1 MKNEGFILLES
12 IISVFI
18 ILLISTLVTNV
29 IKSNYILVS
38 NQKEEIEILNTLRSN
53 LEITKKK
60 IKLGELVTN
69 KTFNQNNYKIEKI
82 IEESNY
88 YTKVYLKVNKGDKFM
103 DIISYVYKQ

>member
-12 IISVFI
+12 IISLFI